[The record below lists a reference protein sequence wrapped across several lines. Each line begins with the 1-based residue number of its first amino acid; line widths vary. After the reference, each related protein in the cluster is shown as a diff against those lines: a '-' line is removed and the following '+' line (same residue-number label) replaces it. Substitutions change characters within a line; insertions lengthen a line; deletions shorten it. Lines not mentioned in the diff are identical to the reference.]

1 MSKPQIN
8 LESLLK
14 DLDDA
19 FKLIDKIEEGNLSIN
34 KITKEAKRLK
44 NVFEKKYP
52 NNLDTK
58 K

>member
-1 MSKPQIN
+1 MSKPQII

-44 NVFEKKYP
+44 NIFEKKYP

-58 K
+58 E

>member
-44 NVFEKKYP
+44 NIFEKKYP

-58 K
+58 E